1 MRGLTFIRNER
12 LHLIVHS
19 LCVFLSRT
27 QAVHCL
33 VECKCA
39 NSLDQYFFSC
49 NGTVGTGGVSLS
61 TWLLLFSRGM
71 LSDYSCSFSA
81 THGKQFQGPDSSFV
95 MCPDLGTLFKD
106 CHIMLMYSQII

>member
-1 MRGLTFIRNER
+1 MSNEPQVMSELPFIGNER
-12 LHLIVHS
+12 LHVIVHS

-49 NGTVGTGGVSLS
+49 NGTAGKGGVSLS
-61 TWLLLFSRGM
+61 AWVALFSRGT
-71 LSDYSCSFSA
+71 LSDYPSCFPA
-81 THGKQFQGPDSSFV
+81 TLQTIPGSVF
-95 MCPDLGTLFKD
+95 
-106 CHIMLMYSQII
+106 